1 MFVALGNISPGAF
14 IISVVIAAAI
24 STGVFWH
31 ASKNGNKH
39 ATAWGIATFL
49 FAGIILPVYVI
60 YFLMNRRRY

>member
-1 MFVALGNISPGAF
+1 VLGNISPGTF
-14 IISVVIAAAI
+14 ILTLAI
-24 STGVFWH
+24 SAAVSMGVFWH

-60 YFLMNRRRY
+60 YFLMTRRRY